1 MNAPLS
7 TEQQVPTV
15 ESLCAQI
22 DQINTTAMALIT
34 KLQKQRDDLEN
45 RMLRIHLLACY
56 CTEEDTGAR
65 YQCLLEIGKIARGE
79 VSSALDQSHG

>member
-1 MNAPLS
+1 MNVPQS
-7 TEQQVPTV
+7 TDLVTV
-15 ESLCAQI
+15 DSLCAQI
-22 DQINTTAMALIT
+22 DQINTTAMELVT

-79 VSSALDQSHG
+79 ASSAQEQK